1 MYDLNKINEM
11 LDYINHPLSMILKD
25 SSKSPLYM
33 ANPEKLKSTI
43 LQEIELYE
51 NIRKINCKFDE
62 TIKKELYNYDINNPG
77 TMPES
82 LIEKEKELYLEAV
95 KFVNPL
101 KVMQFTL
108 IISSPLNSIVP
119 SSIETDDIKNEAD
132 AFGKKVIQEQATTEF
147 VEIDYLYGFELLKFK
162 TIFMLLEN
170 FINAKDY

>member
-62 TIKKELYNYDINNPG
+62 TIKKEYII
-77 TMPES
+77 M
-82 LIEKEKELYLEAV
+82 I
-95 KFVNPL
+95 
-101 KVMQFTL
+101 L
-108 IISSPLNSIVP
+108 II
-119 SSIETDDIKNEAD
+119 
-132 AFGKKVIQEQATTEF
+132 QAQCQ
-147 VEIDYLYGFELLKFK
+147 K
-162 TIFMLLEN
+162 
-170 FINAKDY
+170 A

>member
-1 MYDLNKINEM
+1 
-11 LDYINHPLSMILKD
+11 
-25 SSKSPLYM
+25 
-33 ANPEKLKSTI
+33 
-43 LQEIELYE
+43 
-51 NIRKINCKFDE
+51 
-62 TIKKELYNYDINNPG
+62 
-77 TMPES
+77 MPES

-170 FINAKDY
+170 FINAKHF